1 MIRRH
6 LQQVAQV
13 LQEAKSV
20 VLACHLNP
28 DGDTLGCALALQSVL
43 EGLGKRVVTLS
54 SDGVPEI
61 YRFLPGSEKVLTSTE
76 QRGFDV
82 AVVCDTGTPERIG
95 KARDAVFSARI
106 IVDID
111 HHVTEGAF
119 GDIRI
124 QQPKAAATA
133 EIVYRLLKVMDVPI
147 TPNVATCL
155 LTGIITDT
163 GLYRYMNVSPSAF
176 RLSATLMEAGASP
189 AQIAEE
195 VFERRSFPSVR
206 LLGRALEHIRQE
218 EEGKLVWSYLSYE
231 DFTEL
236 EATDEDTE
244 GIITQLRAVRDS
256 VVLALLREVKP
267 GRVRVSVRSRDE
279 RFDMATL
286 AEKFGGGGHRLAAGF
301 WVDGGIDEAKAK
313 VIGALREWMH
323 CSTSTSQRA

>member
-163 GLYRYMNVSPSAF
+163 GLYRYMNVSPSTF

>member
-61 YRFLPGSEKVLTSTE
+61 YRFLPGSEKILTSTE

-82 AVVCDTGTPERIG
+82 AVVCDTGMPERVG

-163 GLYRYMNVSPSAF
+163 GLYRYMNVSPATF
-176 RLSATLMEAGASP
+176 RLSAVLMEAGASP

-236 EATDEDTE
+236 GATDEDTE

-279 RFDMATL
+279 RIDMSRL
-286 AEKFGGGGHRLAAGF
+286 AEKFGGGGHRMAAGF
-301 WVDGGIDEAKAK
+301 WVNGGIDEAKEK

>member
-1 MIRRH
+1 MTRRH
-6 LQQVAQV
+6 LQQVAQL

-61 YRFLPGSEKVLTSTE
+61 YRFLPGSEKILTCTE

-82 AVVCDTGTPERIG
+82 AVVCDTGMPERIG

-124 QQPKAAATA
+124 QQSRAAATA

-147 TPNVATCL
+147 TPAVATCL

-163 GLYRYMNVSPSAF
+163 GLYRYMNVSPATF

-206 LLGRALEHIRQE
+206 LLGRALEHMRQE
-218 EEGKLVWSYLSYE
+218 EEGKLVWSYLSYD

-236 EATDEDTE
+236 GATDEDTE

-256 VVLALLREVKP
+256 LVLALLREVKP

-279 RFDMATL
+279 RIDMSKL
-286 AEKFGGGGHRLAAGF
+286 AEKFGGGGHRMAAGF
-301 WVDGGIDEAKAK
+301 WVNGGIDEAKRK
-313 VIGALREWMH
+313 VIEALREWMH
-323 CSTSTSQRA
+323 CSTSTNQRA

>member
-1 MIRRH
+1 MMRRQ
-6 LQQVAQV
+6 LQQTAQ
-13 LQEAKSV
+13 LLREARSI
-20 VLACHLNP
+20 VLASHLNP
-28 DGDTLGCALALQSVL
+28 DGDTLGCVLALRLAL
-43 EGLGKRVVTLS
+43 EGMGKRVVVLS

-61 YRFLPGSEKVLTSTE
+61 YRFLPGSEKVLTSTD

-82 AVVCDTGTPERIG
+82 AMVCDTGMPERIG
-95 KARDAVFSARI
+95 KTKEAVFSAR
-106 IVDID
+106 VVVNID

-124 QQPKAAATA
+124 QHPKASATA
-133 EIVYRLLKVMDVPI
+133 EIVYRLLKVMNVPI
-147 TPNVATCL
+147 TPAIATCL

-163 GLYRYMNVSPSAF
+163 GLYRHMNVSTFTF
-176 RLSATLMEAGASP
+176 RLSASLMEAGAVP

-195 VFERRSFPSVR
+195 VFDRRSFASLK
-206 LLGRALEHIRQE
+206 LLGRALEHVQSE
-218 EEGKLVWSYLSYE
+218 ENGRLIWSYLSHE

-244 GIITQLRAVRDS
+244 GIIMQLRAVRDS

-279 RFDMATL
+279 RIDVARL

-301 WVDGGIDEAKAK
+301 WVEGSIAEATQK
-313 VIGALREWMH
+313 VVLALREWIRWLI
-323 CSTSTSQRA
+323 STSRQA

>member
-13 LQEAKSV
+13 LREAKSV

-28 DGDTLGCALALQSVL
+28 DGDTLGCALALQATL
-43 EGLGKRVVTLS
+43 EAMGKRVVTLS

-61 YRFLPGSEKVLTSTE
+61 YRFLPGSEKILTSTE

-82 AVVCDTGTPERIG
+82 AVVCDTGMPDRIG
-95 KARDAVFSARI
+95 KAKDAVFSARV

-111 HHVTEGAF
+111 HHITEGAF
-119 GDIRI
+119 GHIRI

-133 EIVYRLLKVMDVPI
+133 EIVYRLLKVMDAPV
-147 TPNVATCL
+147 TPAIATCL

-163 GLYRYMNVSPSAF
+163 GLYRYMNVSPTTF

-195 VFERRSFPSVR
+195 VFERRSFPSIK
-206 LLGRALEHIRQE
+206 LLGRAIEHIQRE
-218 EEGKLVWSYLSYE
+218 EDGRLVWSYLSYE
-231 DFTEL
+231 DFTDL
-236 EATDEDTE
+236 GATDEDTE
-244 GIITQLRAVRDS
+244 GIITHLRAIRDS

-279 RFDMATL
+279 HIDMSKL

-301 WVDGGIDEAKAK
+301 WVEGSIAEAKEK

>member
-6 LQQVAQV
+6 LQQVAQM

-28 DGDTLGCALALQSVL
+28 DGDTLGCALAMQSVL
-43 EGLGKRVVTLS
+43 EGLGKRVITLS

-61 YRFLPGSEKVLTSTE
+61 YRFLPGSEKVLTATE

-95 KARDAVFSARI
+95 KAAEAVFSARI
-106 IVDID
+106 IVNID

-119 GDIRI
+119 GDIRL

-147 TPNVATCL
+147 TPAVATCL

-163 GLYRYMNVSPSAF
+163 GLYRYMNVSPATF
-176 RLSATLMEAGASP
+176 RLSAALMEAGASP

-206 LLGRALEHIRQE
+206 LLGRALEHTRQE
-218 EEGKLVWSYLSYE
+218 EEGKLVWSYLTYE

-236 EATDEDTE
+236 GATDEDTE

-279 RFDMATL
+279 RIDMSKL
-286 AEKFGGGGHRLAAGF
+286 AEKFGGGGHRMAAGF
-301 WVDGGIDEAKAK
+301 WVNGGIDQAKGK
-313 VIGALREWMH
+313 VIEALREWMH

>member
-13 LQEAKSV
+13 LREAKSV
-20 VLACHLNP
+20 VLASHLNP
-28 DGDTLGCALALQSVL
+28 DGDTLGCVLALQSAL
-43 EGLGKRVVTLS
+43 EAMGKRVVALS

-61 YRFLPGSEKVLTSTE
+61 YRFLPGSEKVLVSTE
-76 QRGFDV
+76 QRGFDA
-82 AVVCDTGTPERIG
+82 AVVCDTGTPDRLG
-95 KARDAVFSARI
+95 KAKDAVFSARI

-111 HHVTEGAF
+111 HHITEGAF
-119 GDIRI
+119 GDVRI

-133 EIVYRLLKVMDVPI
+133 EIVYRLLKVMDVPM
-147 TPNVATCL
+147 TPAIATCL

-163 GLYRYMNVSPSAF
+163 GLYRYMNVSPATF

-206 LLGRALEHIRQE
+206 LLGRALHHIQQE
-218 EEGKLVWSYLSYE
+218 EQGQLVWSYLSYE
-231 DFTEL
+231 DFVEL
-236 EATDEDTE
+236 GATDEDTE

-256 VVLALLREVKP
+256 IVIALLREVKP

-279 RFDMATL
+279 RVDVSKL
-286 AEKFGGGGHRLAAGF
+286 AERFGGGGHRMAAGF
-301 WVDGGIDEAKAK
+301 WVEVGIAEAKEK
-313 VIGALREWMH
+313 VIEALREWMR
-323 CSTSTSQRA
+323 SSISTSQRA

>member
-133 EIVYRLLKVMDVPI
+133 EIVYRLLKVMDAPI
-147 TPNVATCL
+147 GPGVATCL

-163 GLYRYMNVSPSAF
+163 GLYRYMNVSPSTF

-236 EATDEDTE
+236 GATDEDTE

-279 RFDMATL
+279 RFDMSKL
-286 AEKFGGGGHRLAAGF
+286 AEKFGGGGHRMAAGF

>member
-163 GLYRYMNVSPSAF
+163 GLYRYMNVSPSTF

-236 EATDEDTE
+236 GATDEDTE

-279 RFDMATL
+279 RFDMSKL
-286 AEKFGGGGHRLAAGF
+286 AEKFGGGGHRMAAGF

>member
-6 LQQVAQV
+6 LQQAAQV
-13 LQEAKSV
+13 LQEAKNV

-28 DGDTLGCALALQSVL
+28 DGDTLGCALALQSAL
-43 EGLGKRVVTLS
+43 EGLGKRVLTLS

-61 YRFLPGSEKVLTSTE
+61 YRFLPGSEKVLSSTE

-82 AVVCDTGTPERIG
+82 AVVCDTGMPERIG
-95 KARDAVFSARI
+95 KAKDAVFSARI

-133 EIVYRLLKVMDVPI
+133 EIVYRLLKAMNVPM
-147 TPNVATCL
+147 TPAIATCL

-163 GLYRYMNVSPSAF
+163 GLYRYMNVSPATF

-189 AQIAEE
+189 SQIAEE

-218 EEGKLVWSYLSYE
+218 EEGRLVWSYLSYE

-236 EATDEDTE
+236 GATDEDTE

-279 RFDMATL
+279 RIDMSRM
-286 AEKFGGGGHRLAAGF
+286 AEKFGGGGHRMAAGF
-301 WVDGGIDEAKAK
+301 WVEGSIDEAKEK
-313 VIGALREWMH
+313 VIEALREWMH
-323 CSTSTSQRA
+323 SSISTSQRV

>member
-13 LQEAKSV
+13 LREAKSV
-20 VLACHLNP
+20 VLASHLNP
-28 DGDTLGCALALQSVL
+28 DGDTLGCVLALQSAL
-43 EGLGKRVVTLS
+43 EAMGKRVVALS

-61 YRFLPGSEKVLTSTE
+61 YRFLPGSEKVLVSTE
-76 QRGFDV
+76 QRGFDA
-82 AVVCDTGTPERIG
+82 AVVCDTGTPDRLG
-95 KARDAVFSARI
+95 KAKDAVFSARI

-111 HHVTEGAF
+111 HHITEGAF
-119 GDIRI
+119 GDVRI

-133 EIVYRLLKVMDVPI
+133 EIVYRLLKVMDVPM
-147 TPNVATCL
+147 TPAIATCL

-163 GLYRYMNVSPSAF
+163 GLYRYMNVSPTTF

-206 LLGRALEHIRQE
+206 LLGRALHHIQQE
-218 EEGKLVWSYLSYE
+218 EQGQLVWSYLSYE
-231 DFTEL
+231 DFVEL
-236 EATDEDTE
+236 GATDEDTE

-256 VVLALLREVKP
+256 IVIALLREVKP

-279 RFDMATL
+279 RVDVSKL
-286 AEKFGGGGHRLAAGF
+286 AERFGGGGHRMAAGF
-301 WVDGGIDEAKAK
+301 WVEVGIAEAKDK
-313 VIGALREWMH
+313 VIEALREWMR
-323 CSTSTSQRA
+323 SSISTSQRA

>member
-133 EIVYRLLKVMDVPI
+133 EIVYRLLKVMDAPI
-147 TPNVATCL
+147 SPGVATCL

-163 GLYRYMNVSPSAF
+163 GLYRYMNVSPATF

-236 EATDEDTE
+236 GATDEDTE

-279 RFDMATL
+279 RFDMSKL
-286 AEKFGGGGHRLAAGF
+286 AEKFGGGGHRMAAGF

>member
-1 MIRRH
+1 MIRRQ
-6 LQQVAQV
+6 LQEASR
-13 LQEAKSV
+13 LLREAKSV
-20 VLACHLNP
+20 VLASHLNP
-28 DGDTLGCALALQSVL
+28 DGDTLGCVLALQAAL

-61 YRFLPGSEKVLTSTE
+61 YRFLPGSVKVLSCTE

-82 AVVCDTGTPERIG
+82 AVVCDTGMPERIG
-95 KARDAVFSARI
+95 KARDAVFSARVVI
-106 IVDID
+106 DID

-119 GDIRI
+119 GDVRI

-133 EIVYRLLKVMDVPI
+133 EIVYRLFKVMDVPI
-147 TPNVATCL
+147 TPAIATCL

-163 GLYRYMNVSPSAF
+163 GLYRYMNVSPATF

-189 AQIAEE
+189 SEIAEE
-195 VFERRSFPSVR
+195 VFESRSFASVK
-206 LLGRALEHIRQE
+206 LLGRAIEHIQSEDGGR
-218 EEGKLVWSYLSYE
+218 LVWSYISYN
-231 DFTEL
+231 DFQEL
-236 EATDEDTE
+236 CATDEDTE
-244 GIITQLRAVRDS
+244 GIITQLRAVRGS

-279 RFDMATL
+279 RIDMARL

-301 WVDGGIDEAKAK
+301 WVEGGIEEAKQQ
-313 VIGALREWMH
+313 VIEALREWMH

>member
-1 MIRRH
+1 MIRRQ
-6 LQQVAQV
+6 LEQVAR
-13 LQEAKSV
+13 LLREAKSV
-20 VLACHLNP
+20 VLASHLNP
-28 DGDTLGCALALQSVL
+28 DGDTLGCALALQWVL
-43 EGLGKRVVTLS
+43 EGMGKQVIALS

-61 YRFLPGSEKVLTSTE
+61 YRFLPGSEKILTTTE
-76 QRGFDV
+76 RRGFDV
-82 AVVCDTGTPERIG
+82 AVVCDTGSPERIG
-95 KARDAVFSARI
+95 KAKGAVFSARVV
-106 IVDID
+106 VDID

-147 TPNVATCL
+147 TPAVATCL

-163 GLYRYMNVSPSAF
+163 GLYRYLNVSPATF
-176 RLSATLMEAGASP
+176 RLSAVLMEAGASP

-195 VFERRSFPSVR
+195 VFERRSFASAR

-218 EEGKLVWSYLSYE
+218 EGGQLVWSYLSYA

-236 EATDEDTE
+236 GATDEETE

-279 RFDMATL
+279 RLDMAKF
-286 AEKFGGGGHRLAAGF
+286 AERFGGGGHRLAAGF
-301 WVDGGIDEAKAK
+301 WVDGGIEQAKTD
-313 VIGALREWMH
+313 VIGALRQWMG
-323 CSTSTSQRA
+323 CLTSTSLRA

>member
-13 LQEAKSV
+13 LREAKSV

-28 DGDTLGCALALQSVL
+28 DGDTLGCALALQAAL
-43 EGLGKRVVTLS
+43 EGMGKRVVTLS

-82 AVVCDTGTPERIG
+82 AVVCDTGMPERIG
-95 KARDAVFSARI
+95 KAKDAVFSARI
-106 IVDID
+106 VVDID
-111 HHVTEGAF
+111 HHITEGAF

-133 EIVYRLLKVMDVPI
+133 EIVYRLLKVMDAPV
-147 TPNVATCL
+147 TPAIATCL

-163 GLYRYMNVSPSAF
+163 GLYRYMNVSPATL

-195 VFERRSFPSVR
+195 VFERRSLPSIK

-218 EEGKLVWSYLSYE
+218 EGGRLVWSYLSHE

-236 EATDEDTE
+236 GATDEDTE

-279 RFDMATL
+279 RIDMAKL
-286 AEKFGGGGHRLAAGF
+286 AEKFGGGGHRMAAGF
-301 WVDGGIDEAKAK
+301 WVEGNIAEAKEK

-323 CSTSTSQRA
+323 CSTSTSRRA